1 MSGRINPRIRK
12 TQPRGEKEQT
22 LEEYRTAIQA
32 ARDAL
37 DEMEK
42 EIEKELGAK
51 SPDAKT

>member
-51 SPDAKT
+51 SPDAEE

>member
-1 MSGRINPRIRK
+1 MSGTINPRTREQQ
-12 TQPRGEKEQT
+12 TRGEKEQT

-42 EIEKELGAK
+42 EIEEELR
-51 SPDAKT
+51 SENPDAEQ